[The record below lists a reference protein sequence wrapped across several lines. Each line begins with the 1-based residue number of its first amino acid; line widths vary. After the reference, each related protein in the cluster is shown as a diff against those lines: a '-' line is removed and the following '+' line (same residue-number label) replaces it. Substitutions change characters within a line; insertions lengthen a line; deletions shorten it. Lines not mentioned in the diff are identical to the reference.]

1 MNNQQRIHQDILT
14 ALTTMG
20 GVSTFAAELIAQY
33 LLTKYKME
41 DYNAPTQYQP

>member
-1 MNNQQRIHQDILT
+1 MNNQQRIHQDLIT

-20 GVSTFAAELIAQY
+20 GVSTFAAELIAKY

-41 DYNAPTQYQP
+41 DYNAPTKYQP